1 MRSANRKGEQMEQ
14 IIARNTWVKD
24 IDGAEYGS
32 KKPVRL
38 EINARLCILGDNSF
52 PYYSITGSVK
62 SYDKRLRD
70 PYLAGGCIHE
80 TILEHFPQ
88 LLPLVKVHLS
98 EADGRPIHAEA
109 NARYWAGLSKYEPIA
124 NNPKENPTETDENGT
139 FNPSLLASHLQTDEK
154 TARELRQGLLMGL
167 PWDRVIAHL
176 GLIELWNDQA
186 GKARA
191 LLNEMA
197 VSA

>member
-1 MRSANRKGEQMEQ
+1 MDKILARK
-14 IIARNTWVKD
+14 TWTKD

-38 EINARLCILGDNSF
+38 EVDAKLYVLGSNEY
-52 PYYSITGSVK
+52 PYYSLTGSVK

-80 TILEHFPQ
+80 TILKHFPE
-88 LLPLVKVHLS
+88 LAPLATVHLS
-98 EADGRPIHAEA
+98 EADGRPMHAEA
-109 NARYWAGLSKYEPIA
+109 NARFWAGLSKYTPTG
-124 NNPKENPTETDENGT
+124 NNPSENPTETDEAGT
-139 FNPSLLASHLQTDEK
+139 FNPSLLASHLQCDDK
-154 TARELRQGLLMGL
+154 TARELRKGLLMGL
-167 PWDRVIAHL
+167 PWDRVIQDL
-176 GLIELWNDQA
+176 GLVDLWSSQA
-186 GKARA
+186 GQARA